1 MLALFSLFF
10 ENVLRNRILVIIIA
24 LDLFRKFR
32 ETYACESDTG
42 ESSTDDS
49 DTDDSSTDHSVT
61 DDSSTDPSD
70 TGESSTDHSG
80 TDFYM
85 IECIY

>member
-32 ETYACESDTG
+32 ETYACESDTDD
-42 ESSTDDS
+42 SSTDDS
-49 DTDDSSTDHSVT
+49 DTDDSDT

-70 TGESSTDHSG
+70 TGESSTDHSD

>member
-42 ESSTDDS
+42 ESSADDS
-49 DTDDSSTDHSVT
+49 DT

>member
-1 MLALFSLFF
+1 LLALFSLFF

-32 ETYACESDTG
+32 ETYACESDT
-42 ESSTDDS
+42 
-49 DTDDSSTDHSVT
+49 DDSSTDHSDTDDSDT

>member
-32 ETYACESDTG
+32 ETYTCESDAD

-49 DTDDSSTDHSVT
+49 DT

>member
-32 ETYACESDTG
+32 ELYACE
-42 ESSTDDS
+42 S
-49 DTDDSSTDHSVT
+49 DTDDSSTDHSGT

-80 TDFYM
+80 KDFYM

>member
-1 MLALFSLFF
+1 MLAQFSLFF
-10 ENVLRNRILVIIIA
+10 ENVLRNRFLVIIIA

-32 ETYACESDTG
+32 ETSTCESDTDD
-42 ESSTDDS
+42 SSTDDS
-49 DTDDSSTDHSVT
+49 VTDDSSTDHSVT

>member
-42 ESSTDDS
+42 DSSTDDS
-49 DTDDSSTDHSVT
+49 DTDDSDT

-70 TGESSTDHSG
+70 TGESSTDHSD

>member
-32 ETYACESDTG
+32 ETYACESDT
-42 ESSTDDS
+42 
-49 DTDDSSTDHSVT
+49 DDSSTDHSDTDDSDT